1 MHHLEFQVSPDP
13 DTQRLA
19 ELDAQAHRDQQADP
33 EALIELR
40 AV

>member
-19 ELDAQAHRDQQADP
+19 ELDALVT
-33 EALIELR
+33 EISKLIR
-40 AV
+40 RR